1 MTMIARIM
9 RRPFALAA
17 AVGMTLL
24 LGGTTAHAS
33 DMVLAQAAGTNFGT
47 PQTQPQP
54 GGGVSSGVGAPTSAA
69 PSGGTPAGRGA
80 PAAGSSASTRGGD
93 ASNSTLTPG
102 GAIRPGTT
110 APGGTGGSAN

>member
-1 MTMIARIM
+1 MSMTARPV

-24 LGGTTAHAS
+24 LGGTAALAG
-33 DMVLAQAAGTNFGT
+33 DLVFAQAAGTNLGT

-54 GGGVSSGVGAPTSAA
+54 GGGVSSGGGAPTSAA
-69 PSGGTPAGRGA
+69 PSGGTPSGRGA
-80 PAAGSSASTRGGD
+80 PAAGSAAPTRGGD

>member
-1 MTMIARIM
+1 MSMTTRTV
-9 RRPFALAA
+9 RRSFALAA

-24 LGGTTAHAS
+24 LGANASHAG
-33 DMVLAQAAGTNFGT
+33 DVILAQAAGTNLGT

-69 PSGGTPAGRGA
+69 PSAGAPSGRGA
-80 PAAGSSASTRGGD
+80 PAAGSGAPTRGGD